1 MDKIIKNIRD
11 CLKKLVYLKME
22 VEYIYFFLKIIF
34 LKKLKYFGMCIYIFE
49 CFILLI
55 SF

>member
-22 VEYIYFFLKIIF
+22 VEYIYFFFENYFFKEIKIF
-34 LKKLKYFGMCIYIFE
+34 WYVYIYLNVLFY
-49 CFILLI
+49 
-55 SF
+55 